1 MKKSLI
7 LFVLV
12 AIVLSVLSCSDY
24 NKIYKNASD
33 ETRYEVAK
41 KYYQRGDYGKAASI
55 LESIVIAMKGS
66 EYAEESLFL
75 LAMTYYNQE
84 DYVTASHYFKR
95 YYTTYPRAMF
105 VEQARF
111 ICAKGLY
118 LDTPEPRLDQTSTYA
133 ALEELLL
140 YVDLYPESVHKDE
153 AQEMINS
160 LQDKLVE
167 KDYLAAQLY
176 YNLGNYMGN
185 NYQACVVT
193 AQNALRDYPFSI
205 YREDL
210 SFLVLKAK
218 YQMAVES
225 VEDKKIERY
234 RDAVDEY
241 YSFIN
246 DFPES
251 KYMKDANN
259 IFKQSSKY
267 TTTD

>member
-1 MKKSLI
+1 M
-7 LFVLV
+7 
-12 AIVLSVLSCSDY
+12 
-24 NKIYKNASD
+24 
-33 ETRYEVAK
+33 
-41 KYYQRGDYGKAASI
+41 
-55 LESIVIAMKGS
+55 
-66 EYAEESLFL
+66 
-75 LAMTYYNQE
+75 
-84 DYVTASHYFKR
+84 
-95 YYTTYPRAMF
+95 
-105 VEQARF
+105 
-111 ICAKGLY
+111 
-118 LDTPEPRLDQTSTYA
+118 
-133 ALEELLL
+133 
-140 YVDLYPESVHKDE
+140 HKDE
-153 AQEMINS
+153 AQEMINN

-167 KDYLAAQLY
+167 KDYRAAQLY